1 MYVQSYA
8 LYTWSARSCNEEIMS
23 ANLISYPKL
32 SLIVAKSR
40 NNVIGRDGDLPWRLS
55 SDLKFFKQI
64 TMGKPVMMGRVTWES
79 LPFPLPG
86 RPNLVLTRNADYHAP
101 KAEVFT
107 DAGEM
112 IGRGFELAGKL
123 VVDEVMLIGGAQ
135 LYARLMPFCDRLYV
149 SDVDVII
156 DGDAH
161 FPAISPYDWRIDS
174 ETYIPKGEKDDY
186 AFTIRQYSRK
196 RCV

>member
-1 MYVQSYA
+1 MPLSRDVFENTA
-8 LYTWSARSCNEEIMS
+8 IAFDLDGTLVDTAPDLVRSLN
-23 ANLISYPKL
+23 A
-32 SLIVAKSR
+32 
-40 NNVIGRDGDLPWRLS
+40 VILPRGLQPVRV
-55 SDLKFFKQI
+55 SD
-64 TMGKPVMMGRVTWES
+64 VR
-79 LPFPLPG
+79 
-86 RPNLVLTRNADYHAP
+86 
-101 KAEVFT
+101 
-107 DAGEM
+107 EM
-112 IGRGFELAGKL
+112 VGRGFELAGEL

-161 FPAISPYDWRIDS
+161 FPAISPYDWRIES
-174 ETYIPKGEKDDY
+174 ETYIPIGEKDDY